1 MSRTSAAAAERTKT
15 IMHELLRLGSI
26 SVEILTTQLGVSVA
40 TIRRDLTTLEQQGLL
55 RRTHG
60 GAIALEPLLYEPF
73 RDDSSFQEQIER
85 FAEEK
90 RRIGLAAAAL
100 IEDGETIGL
109 TAGTTATQ
117 VARSIRNSGIT
128 LVTNTVNV
136 AMELSQRKD
145 INVFVTGG
153 VLHGG
158 WFSLVGPA
166 AMEAM
171 SQIYLDKLFIGVNGI
186 EVDRGLTASHADEAA
201 INRVMVRQA
210 KVKIVV
216 VDHSKF
222 GIAATHRFGGVE
234 DVNMIVTDTDVS
246 DAVIEPFRR
255 KHVEVRRV

>member
-1 MSRTSAAAAERTKT
+1 MSRTSAAAAERMKT
-15 IMHELLRLGSI
+15 ILRELLRVGSI
-26 SVEILTTQLGVSVA
+26 SVEGLTGQIGVSVA
-40 TIRRDLTTLEQQGLL
+40 TIRRDLNALEQQGLL

-145 INVFVTGG
+145 ISVFVTGG

-171 SQIYLDKLFIGVNGI
+171 SQIYLDILFIGVNGI
-186 EVDRGLTASHADEAA
+186 EVQRGLTASHADEAA
-201 INRVMVRQA
+201 INRIMVRQA
-210 KVKIVV
+210 KKKIAV

-222 GIAATHRFGGVE
+222 GIAATHRFAGVE
-234 DVNMIVTDTDVS
+234 DLDLIITDTDAT
-246 DAVIEPFRR
+246 DEIIEPFLR
-255 KHVEVRRV
+255 KGLEVRRV

>member
-1 MSRTSAAAAERTKT
+1 MARTSSAGAERMKA
-15 IMHELLRLGSI
+15 IMHELLRVGSI
-26 SVEILTTQLGVSVA
+26 SVEGLTGQLNVSVA
-40 TIRRDLTTLEQQGLL
+40 TVRRDLAALEEQGLL

-85 FAEEK
+85 FGEEK

-117 VARSIRNSGIT
+117 VARSVRNSGIT

-145 INVFVTGG
+145 ISVFVTGG

-158 WFSLVGPA
+158 WFSLVGPT

-171 SQIYLDKLFIGVNGI
+171 SQIYLDRLFIGVNGI
-186 EVDRGLTASHADEAA
+186 ELQRGLTASHADEAA

-210 KVKIVV
+210 KMRIAVL
-216 VDHSKF
+216 DHSKF
-222 GIAATHRFGGVE
+222 GIAATHRFAGSE
-234 DVNMIVTDTDVS
+234 DLDIIITDTGAS
-246 DAVIEPFRR
+246 DAVIEPFLTNGID
-255 KHVEVRRV
+255 VRRV